1 MIYKV
6 MAANTSGD
14 LGELVTERLREGWVL
29 QGGVATYDM
38 IFYQA
43 IVSENVVKYCDRI
56 DAASER
62 AAESTLLNEEKQ

>member
-6 MAANTSGD
+6 MMANTSGD
-14 LGELVTERLREGWVL
+14 LSELVTERLQKEWIL

-43 IVSENVVKYCDRI
+43 MVLFDWEESNSGIENI
-56 DAASER
+56 
-62 AAESTLLNEEKQ
+62 TEEE